1 MRSSVDIS
9 TADIIEA
16 AAIEHGEFSV
26 VASLKMWKAVT
37 GVLWRH
43 FCSGQAI
50 RVDRFG
56 VFGFDST
63 THAPVFV
70 HHPRFVQAA
79 ALDDPRRLDSRF
91 TAAAKLSLTAVA
103 SDVDA
108 TRDEIER
115 FVGQLFT
122 TLARLVRE
130 ARGKTIRL
138 GCFPVGDWVVA
149 RGRASFHFHD
159 HGKNQDSHL
168 LHSGR
173 SQSGS
178 LASKSCA
185 PSSIGKARGTTTKD
199 ARPASSRT
207 AQSNPSNQSTGRSR
221 TAATLSARHRPVTS
235 RSTKSTHVAH
245 AIDTHDESCAMS
257 NHPMDVVGRV
267 KSAILARG
275 GSHGIQG
282 LSRIMRIMD
291 DSGDKRLSRD
301 ELRFGLRDYGVDCS
315 DADLDVLMHAFDVDG
330 DGLISFDEFLVALRG
345 DISASRMQFIDM
357 AFRKLDT
364 SGDGHVTIQDLCALY
379 DVTKHPD
386 MLQGKKTKDQILAEF
401 LGQWDTI
408 DHDGVVEYDEFV
420 NYYRNV
426 SASIDTD
433 SYFELMMRNAWHIGG
448 GEGQCANSTIKRVLV
463 THADGHETVEEA
475 PEGKS
480 PLETSRESDFV
491 KYFSLL
497 LFSPPCSIDEFAQK
511 LGANRVLGQERIH
524 VKVLAKMLIQLDKA
538 LAPRQAHVIAKSFDT
553 AGSQLIH
560 ISALHQT
567 LADRFG
573 KRREP
578 PKTILDKLKYKL
590 FSKHDTTGGLVGIQR
605 ALREWDSSGD
615 GVLSKE
621 ELKNGLD
628 DAGVEMNLQEVD
640 HIMTLLDTSQNGFI
654 RVDDLLKA
662 LRGQLSPSRQ
672 ALVRD
677 VYASLEAKC
686 SGHVTLTD
694 LKTHYDAARQ
704 RHVVQG
710 KVSERQALVDFLS
723 SWDAIAHNGHVA
735 WRDFEAYYES
745 ISASI
750 DGDDQFERLLRD
762 SWHLRPTPKA
772 ATERP
777 PNPTQVVLV

>member
-1 MRSSVDIS
+1 
-9 TADIIEA
+9 
-16 AAIEHGEFSV
+16 
-26 VASLKMWKAVT
+26 
-37 GVLWRH
+37 
-43 FCSGQAI
+43 
-50 RVDRFG
+50 
-56 VFGFDST
+56 
-63 THAPVFV
+63 
-70 HHPRFVQAA
+70 
-79 ALDDPRRLDSRF
+79 
-91 TAAAKLSLTAVA
+91 
-103 SDVDA
+103 
-108 TRDEIER
+108 
-115 FVGQLFT
+115 
-122 TLARLVRE
+122 
-130 ARGKTIRL
+130 
-138 GCFPVGDWVVA
+138 
-149 RGRASFHFHD
+149 
-159 HGKNQDSHL
+159 
-168 LHSGR
+168 
-173 SQSGS
+173 
-178 LASKSCA
+178 
-185 PSSIGKARGTTTKD
+185 
-199 ARPASSRT
+199 
-207 AQSNPSNQSTGRSR
+207 
-221 TAATLSARHRPVTS
+221 
-235 RSTKSTHVAH
+235 
-245 AIDTHDESCAMS
+245 
-257 NHPMDVVGRV
+257 DVVGRV

-420 NYYRNV
+420 NYYRV
-426 SASIDTD
+426 
-433 SYFELMMRNAWHIGG
+433 
-448 GEGQCANSTIKRVLV
+448 RVR
-463 THADGHETVEEA
+463 TVEEA

-491 KYFSLL
+491 KYCSLL

-553 AGSQLIH
+553 A
-560 ISALHQT
+560 ALHQT

-590 FSKHDTTGGLVGIQR
+590 FSKHDTTGGLVDIQRYGVLLHESNGRFYVLHR

-640 HIMTLLDTSQNGFI
+640 HIMTLLDTSQSGFI

-677 VYASLEAKC
+677 VYASLQAKC

-735 WRDFEAYYES
+735 WRDFEAYYEVEHPLH
-745 ISASI
+745 ASSR
-750 DGDDQFERLLRD
+750 QLLLRD
-762 SWHLRPTPKA
+762 VEHQRIHRRRRPI
-772 ATERP
+772 
-777 PNPTQVVLV
+777 